1 MSLDLCLKQL
11 HVVHIKVF
19 HRMQYIRLLL
29 FYWVIF
35 QSVIYQSVIFQ
46 SCKFQSPRQTH
57 ACIYTKTPLFFI
69 SCRHA
74 STDLHQPLHAH
85 RGRPSHFPP
94 NFFGSDPYLLRQGPS
109 KILEKIA
116 RLRFSA
122 YNTLSYA
129 PNDTTFDG
137 RIKLIDFMNAD

>member
-85 RGRPSHFPP
+85 RGRPSHFPLT
-94 NFFGSDPYLLRQGPS
+94 FSDLTHICCDSSPR
-109 KILEKIA
+109 
-116 RLRFSA
+116 RFW
-122 YNTLSYA
+122 
-129 PNDTTFDG
+129 
-137 RIKLIDFMNAD
+137 RKLPDYGFLPITPLVMHRMTPHLMGA